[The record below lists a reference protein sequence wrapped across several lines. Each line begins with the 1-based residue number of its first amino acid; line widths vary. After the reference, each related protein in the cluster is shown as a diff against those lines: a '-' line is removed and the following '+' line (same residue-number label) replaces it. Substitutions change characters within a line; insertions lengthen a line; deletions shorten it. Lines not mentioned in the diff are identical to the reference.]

1 MADFLAALSDDVG
14 RRRAQLLARL
24 GADDGDGLGQVLGA
38 LVARHWHP
46 LPAPSARRRP
56 ATAVDGSIRR
66 MGLSDGAELV
76 VVQALALGDDGV
88 AVPRVAVELLPP
100 SVPRATAARFADLLL
115 QRAELELAGAVAD
128 EAPPGATLLL
138 DGALYGR
145 LPQLYPLP
153 MPEEFDALARLPD
166 AIIAAYA
173 RLVETARRRELLLVA
188 LSKTSREAAHA
199 ALWLAADG
207 IPTPL
212 PDGVTDGALIARRT
226 GGAAGVSTPVRLGS
240 RGFTGGSEDLLR
252 RPEIGGGPAIASCF
266 VRLSELDDPLRL
278 DAPAFLCGDPT
289 PLAAIDGDLLPG
301 GPAAMA
307 EVVAAVLADHG
318 GPEVY
323 HSLLYAV
330 DREVRL
336 RRDTAVGVYLPL
348 VSRLLGVELRLD
360 RSERRF

>member
-1 MADFLAALSDDVG
+1 MADFLAELAEDVG
-14 RRRAQLLARL
+14 RRRAQLVARL
-24 GADDGDGLGQVLGA
+24 RGDDDALGGLLDGLA
-38 LVARHWHP
+38 ERHWHP

-56 ATAVDGSIRR
+56 AWAVDGSIRR

-76 VVQALALGDDGV
+76 VVQALALGDDGA

-100 SVPRATAARFADLLL
+100 SVPRATAARFGDLLL
-115 QRAELELAGAVAD
+115 QRIELELAGAVAA
-128 EAPPGATLLL
+128 EAPPGAALLL

-153 MPEEFDALARLPD
+153 MPEAFEGLARLPD

-173 RLVETARRRELLLVA
+173 RLIETAQARELLPIA

-199 ALWLAADG
+199 AIWLQAGGDD
-207 IPTPL
+207 TRL
-212 PDGVTDGALIARRT
+212 PEGVTDGALVAHRT
-226 GGAAGVSTPVRLGS
+226 GDSAGVSTPVRLGR
-240 RGFTGGSEDLLR
+240 RGFTGGSEALLD
-252 RPEIGGGPAIASCF
+252 RPEVGGGPAIASCF
-266 VRLSELDDPLRL
+266 VRLSALDDPLRL
-278 DAPAFLCGDPT
+278 DAPAFACGDPT
-289 PLAAIDGDLLPG
+289 RLRDVDGDLLPG
-301 GPAAMA
+301 GPDAVA
-307 EVVAAVLADHG
+307 EVVATVLADHG

-323 HSLLYAV
+323 HGLLYAV

-336 RRDTAVGVYLPL
+336 RRDTATGVYLPL